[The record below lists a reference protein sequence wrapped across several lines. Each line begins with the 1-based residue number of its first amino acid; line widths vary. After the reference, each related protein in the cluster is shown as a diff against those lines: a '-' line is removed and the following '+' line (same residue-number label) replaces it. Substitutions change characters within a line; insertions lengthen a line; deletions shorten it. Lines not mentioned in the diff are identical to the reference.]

1 MNKRSNYSLCQL
13 NKYSTLLFT
22 FTFIVSRE
30 YTEIMD
36 EFLWIVRA
44 CVCGNYEKRTELR
57 VVKIRRTVTKRQKF
71 LLTGSKNNYPAERRH
86 ISCNYRTTRVRRV
99 NIIARM
105 RPDGIYTEDTHT
117 HIRTRTHVHSV
128 TIARTVIPIP
138 RYRRPESPIS
148 NFLQRNPVVHIAA
161 GVTCETLF
169 LLILRDHCF
178 KHRCTSIET
187 INRSRARIRYH
198 NVYKRHARIKIV

>member
-1 MNKRSNYSLCQL
+1 MNKWSNYSMLCQL
-13 NKYSTLLFT
+13 NKYSTLLFM
-22 FTFIVSRE
+22 FTFIIPRE

-117 HIRTRTHVHSV
+117 YTHTYTRTQCDNS
-128 TIARTVIPIP
+128 TNSYTDSAISTPWIADIEFPPTKPRCSYRSGGNLRNALPI
-138 RYRRPESPIS
+138 
-148 NFLQRNPVVHIAA
+148 NFKRSLFQASMHIDRN
-161 GVTCETLF
+161 
-169 LLILRDHCF
+169 
-178 KHRCTSIET
+178 
-187 INRSRARIRYH
+187 N
-198 NVYKRHARIKIV
+198 

>member
-1 MNKRSNYSLCQL
+1 MPIKQVFDTSIYVYIYYIKRAYRNYRRISV
-13 NKYSTLLFT
+13 N
-22 FTFIVSRE
+22 
-30 YTEIMD
+30 
-36 EFLWIVRA
+36 

-117 HIRTRTHVHSV
+117 YTHTYTRTQCDNS
-128 TIARTVIPIP
+128 TNSYTDSA
-138 RYRRPESPIS
+138 IS
-148 NFLQRNPVVHIAA
+148 TP
-161 GVTCETLF
+161 
-169 LLILRDHCF
+169 
-178 KHRCTSIET
+178 
-187 INRSRARIRYH
+187 
-198 NVYKRHARIKIV
+198 

>member
-1 MNKRSNYSLCQL
+1 MSISSLEC
-13 NKYSTLLFT
+13 
-22 FTFIVSRE
+22 VPME
-30 YTEIMD
+30 YIP
-36 EFLWIVRA
+36 R
-44 CVCGNYEKRTELR
+44 
-57 VVKIRRTVTKRQKF
+57 
-71 LLTGSKNNYPAERRH
+71 
-86 ISCNYRTTRVRRV
+86 
-99 NIIARM
+99 
-105 RPDGIYTEDTHT
+105 THT

-198 NVYKRHARIKIV
+198 NVYKHARIKSSKRTIPIFINISKYASAAEFLFIS